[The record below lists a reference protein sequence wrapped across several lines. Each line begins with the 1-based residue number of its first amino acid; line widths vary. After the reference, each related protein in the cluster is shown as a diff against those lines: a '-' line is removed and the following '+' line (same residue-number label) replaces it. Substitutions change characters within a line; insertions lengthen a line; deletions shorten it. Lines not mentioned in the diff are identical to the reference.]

1 MNELIK
7 IEEKDGQKLV
17 SARELH
23 EFLQI
28 RIFNVELQREVGT
41 RYNDWIKNR
50 IQKYGFIENEDYT
63 LVTKILVTNNPKNPT
78 CQVDDY
84 AITIGMAKE
93 LCMVENNELGRQAR
107 KYFIECEK
115 KLNQISTRDQLLLG
129 LFSKDPIVVKE
140 CHEKLLELETA
151 PLKQEIEVKTLYA

>member
-1 MNELIK
+1 MN
-7 IEEKDGQKLV
+7 
-17 SARELH
+17 
-23 EFLQI
+23 FLQI

-84 AITIGMAKE
+84 AITIGM
-93 LCMVENNELGRQAR
+93 ENVFL
-107 KYFIECEK
+107 
-115 KLNQISTRDQLLLG
+115 
-129 LFSKDPIVVKE
+129 
-140 CHEKLLELETA
+140 
-151 PLKQEIEVKTLYA
+151 IEVNLEINKRRCIVNGRITSI